1 MAEETRQVVT
11 GTVDAAPDKVFAVL
25 CDPARHPEF
34 DGSSMCAAS
43 ADGPVTAVGQ
53 TFVVDMYREG
63 LGNYQIR
70 NKVVAFEPGRRFVF
84 EPFLETSN
92 ETVDGLLNGIKPGG
106 HTWGFDLEPTGDG
119 RTRVTHIYDW
129 TNIYDERY
137 GAFFPFITVEEMSS
151 TIARLGEVA
160 AKA

>member
-1 MAEETRQVVT
+1 MGEEKRQVVSD
-11 GTVDAAPDKVFAVL
+11 TVDAPPEKVFAVL
-25 CDPARHPEF
+25 SDPARHPEI
-34 DGSSMCAAS
+34 DGSGMCAAS
-43 ADGPVTAVGQ
+43 SDGPITAVGQ
-53 TFVVDMYREG
+53 SFVMDMYREG

-84 EPFLETSN
+84 EPSLETSN

-119 RTRVTHIYDW
+119 RTVVTHTYDW

-137 GAFFPFITVEEMSS
+137 GAFFPFITPEEMAA
-151 TIARLGEVA
+151 TVARLGEVA
-160 AKA
+160 AKT